1 MACFKQHGQHLAPQ
15 IGRLQSFGRLNQ
27 ALLGL
32 CFVVGVGLLKL
43 TAEFIV
49 QVWGG

>member
-15 IGRLQSFGRLNQ
+15 IGSLQSLGWLNQ

-32 CFVVGVGLLKL
+32 CFIVGIGLLKL

-49 QVWGG
+49 QVWRG